1 MNAMNIEFHV
11 NVELCKV
18 LWTKNPLW
26 RDCMTAEQKGH
37 IADSDGL
44 QPDILV
50 RHPNGLSGGLPV
62 AIETEFAPARDVEDD
77 ARSRLRKKLSE
88 DDEAMIEQAI
98 AVRMPRG
105 LKDANQPSLMK
116 KLEAVEYE
124 FCVFSLHGEEE
135 GDRNYRRWP
144 EGEKDWIKGDIDDF
158 ATFIEQT
165 SLSEN
170 QIAKSM
176 KVLDK
181 GVSSAAKTLQDGCKG
196 RADDVLEEIAS
207 CLHQKNNMQT
217 LKMAMA
223 ILANALS
230 FHESIAG
237 SKGVKALSKL
247 KGKNRKPSKDKILDA
262 WDYIMEKINY
272 FPIFSIAS
280 EILEPIPD
288 NIAQDVLKKLVKDV
302 ALELVSLGATSQ
314 HDFSGRMFQKLIE
327 DRKFLASFY
336 TLPTSATLLA
346 ELAVPRLKMA
356 KADWHDEDR
365 ITSLRVGDFACGTGA
380 LLNAAYGS
388 LLARYRRGGGG
399 RALDFIVE

>member
-1 MNAMNIEFHV
+1 MAGRNVEGPV

-18 LWTKNPLW
+18 LWTKHPSW
-26 RDCMTAEQKGH
+26 QDCMTAEQKGH
-37 IADSDGL
+37 LADSEGL

-62 AIETEFAPARDVEDD
+62 AIETEFAPANSVAGD
-77 ARSRLRKKLSE
+77 AYGRLRQTLSE
-88 DDEAMIEQAI
+88 DDEVMIEQAI
-98 AVRMPRG
+98 AVRMPKD
-105 LKDANQPSLMK
+105 LKDVKQSSLMK
-116 KLEAVEYE
+116 KLEAAEYE
-124 FCVFSLHGEEE
+124 FCVYSVPSDEDGECE
-135 GDRNYRRWP
+135 YRRWP
-144 EGEKDWIKGDIDDF
+144 EKGWIRGDIDDF
-158 ATFIEQT
+158 AMFIEQT

-170 QIAKSM
+170 QIAKTM

-181 GVSSAAKTLQDGCKG
+181 GVTSAAKTLQDGCKG
-196 RADDVLEEIAS
+196 RADDALEEIAA

-237 SKGVKALSKL
+237 GKGVKALSKL
-247 KGKNRKPSKDKILDA
+247 KGNNRKPSKDKILDA
-262 WDYIMEKINY
+262 WDHIMEKINY

-327 DRKFLASFY
+327 DRKFLATFY

-346 ELAVPRLKMA
+346 ELAVPRLNMA
-356 KADWHDEDR
+356 KADWHDEDK

-388 LLARYRRGGGG
+388 LLARYRRGGGS
-399 RALDFIVE
+399 ALDSIVG